1 MRRQRDVWQLGQRM
15 IRRQRL
21 DIEDVEAGMADLA

>member
-1 MRRQRDVWQLGQRM
+1 MPMRRQRYVGDFGQRM

-21 DIEDVEAGMADLA
+21 DVEDVETGVAD